1 MILTTYDKLTDAK
14 DQLESDNYSRII
26 FTYKCDIESDE
37 AYQMLKGVRSDVE
50 KYYDECLLV
59 SDSVNSRDLGDSFGG
74 DNNKIN
80 LITILALLLIL
91 MFTFRSA
98 GVPVLL
104 VLAIQ
109 GSVWINFSI
118 PFLTGQRLYF
128 LAYLVVSSIQMGATI
143 DYAIVFT
150 NRYLELKETMDNKQ
164 AAATALNQSFP
175 TILHQVQ
182 SLLAGFLIGMIST
195 NAIISALGTVL
206 GRGTLISIVI
216 VMMVLPQI
224 VLLCDKFIEKTA
236 FGKKR
241 LIKTRRQREKCRAL
255 CSSTVV
261 SEVTFQALWTVCST
275 AW

>member
-1 MILTTYDKLTDAK
+1 
-14 DQLESDNYSRII
+14 
-26 FTYKCDIESDE
+26 
-37 AYQMLKGVRSDVE
+37 
-50 KYYDECLLV
+50 
-59 SDSVNSRDLGDSFGG
+59 
-74 DNNKIN
+74 
-80 LITILALLLIL
+80 
-91 MFTFRSA
+91 
-98 GVPVLL
+98 
-104 VLAIQ
+104 
-109 GSVWINFSI
+109 
-118 PFLTGQRLYF
+118 
-128 LAYLVVSSIQMGATI
+128 
-143 DYAIVFT
+143 
-150 NRYLELKETMDNKQ
+150 MDNKQ

-175 TILHQVQ
+175 TILT
-182 SLLAGFLIGMIST
+182 SGSILTLAGFLIGMIST

>member
-1 MILTTYDKLTDAK
+1 MT
-14 DQLESDNYSRII
+14 NVC
-26 FTYKCDIESDE
+26 F
-37 AYQMLKGVRSDVE
+37 
-50 KYYDECLLV
+50 V
-59 SDSVNSRDLGDSFGG
+59 SDSVNSRDLWGDSFGG

-150 NRYLELKETMDNKQ
+150 NRYCELKGNVDKQ
-164 AAATALNQSFP
+164 VASTTLNQSFL
-175 TILHQVQ
+175 TILHQV
-182 SLLAGFLIGMIST
+182 SIALAGFLIGMIST
-195 NAIISALGTVL
+195 MYLYRHSVRHLE
-206 GRGTLISIVI
+206 RGN
-216 VMMVLPQI
+216 
-224 VLLCDKFIEKTA
+224 
-236 FGKKR
+236 
-241 LIKTRRQREKCRAL
+241 
-255 CSSTVV
+255 
-261 SEVTFQALWTVCST
+261 
-275 AW
+275 